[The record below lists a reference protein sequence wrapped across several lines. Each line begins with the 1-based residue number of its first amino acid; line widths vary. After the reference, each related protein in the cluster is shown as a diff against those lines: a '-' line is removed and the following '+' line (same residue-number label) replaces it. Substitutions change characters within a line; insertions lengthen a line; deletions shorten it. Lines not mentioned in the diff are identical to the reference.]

1 MTIGAKAIDGWK
13 ENPVSD
19 SQVLVQ
25 LLVGIV
31 GLILLFAQVRLF
43 SIDSQLK
50 KIREIL
56 EKKLNVKMCQVRWL

>member
-1 MTIGAKAIDGWK
+1 M
-13 ENPVSD
+13 SD
-19 SQVLVQ
+19 SEVFVQ

-56 EKKLNVKMCQVRWL
+56 EKKLD